1 MPIEKHLVAEQ
12 QFSAAV
18 DAPRLSWR
26 AYFQSRRSWP
36 CHSCQEKWYNTLT
49 DNVWRWFNNLSS
61 WKSWSA
67 AWQRGGDCERKGQV
81 CTYSSPRGQL
91 LDTVR
96 HHSQGSRLI
105 SQPQQGHFGAD
116 ESCLPDRLSA
126 SPRLRISNF
135 TWPLGVQLLLSVGW
149 GAGVCVICPVCY
161 LAPFRTSP
169 VHTYM

>member
-1 MPIEKHLVAEQ
+1 MY
-12 QFSAAV
+12 
-18 DAPRLSWR
+18 APRLSWR
-26 AYFQSRRSWP
+26 AYFQSRRYWS
-36 CHSCQEKWYNTLT
+36 CHSCQEKWYNTPT
-49 DNVWRWFNNLSS
+49 DNVWRWFNNLSL

-96 HHSQGSRLI
+96 PCSQGYWLI

-116 ESCLPDRLSA
+116 ESCLPDRLSV
-126 SPRLRISNF
+126 SPQVWISHF
-135 TWPLGVQLLLSVGW
+135 TWPLEIQLLLSAGT
-149 GAGVCVICPVCY
+149 GVCVICPVCY

-169 VHTYM
+169 IHTYR